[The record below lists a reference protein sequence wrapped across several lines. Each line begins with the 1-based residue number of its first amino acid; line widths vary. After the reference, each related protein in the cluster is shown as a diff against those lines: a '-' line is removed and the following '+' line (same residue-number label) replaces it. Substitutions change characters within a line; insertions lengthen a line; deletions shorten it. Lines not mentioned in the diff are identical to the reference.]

1 MKKLH
6 LTIALIFL
14 CAVSALGQKQFS
26 DAKVSYTFMYPDTDW
41 KMSVKPSD
49 VSPNP
54 EFVYQYKRQGH
65 LEVRKLK
72 VEQDT
77 LFGEM
82 IKQEETSLQFLPGY
96 VAGRE
101 SNFRGA
107 LTGRVFNFEFIRSGR
122 NMSGRYYY
130 LKADATTVYVL
141 RFTGL
146 KDNMRSIRP
155 QTDAIART
163 FKLK

>member
-1 MKKLH
+1 MKKLNF
-6 LTIALIFL
+6 TIALIFL
-14 CAVSALGQKQFS
+14 LAMTAFGQKQFS
-26 DAKVSYTFMYPDTDW
+26 DPNVSYTFMYPEENW
-41 KMSVKPSD
+41 KMTVKPSA

-54 EFVYQYKRQGH
+54 EFVYKYKKQGH
-65 LEVRKLK
+65 LEVRKMK
-72 VEQDT
+72 IKEDT

-122 NMSGRYYY
+122 NMTGRYYF
-130 LKADATTVYVL
+130 LKADQTTVYVL
-141 RFTGL
+141 KFTGL
-146 KDNMRSIRP
+146 KDNIRSIRP
-155 QTDAIART
+155 ETDSIART
-163 FKLK
+163 FKVK